1 MNKVKTLDQA
11 VRSIK
16 DDDVIML
23 GGFMTVGTPELLVD
37 AVVAKNLTG
46 LTIICNDAGVPG
58 KGAGK
63 FVHQGSVK
71 TFYASHVGL
80 NPEFGKAMTEGRIE
94 AILVPQGTL
103 AERIRAAGVGLGGI
117 LTPTGVGTEVEKGK
131 ETIVVD
137 GRAYLLEPPIKGD
150 VALIKAH
157 RADRA
162 GNVIFRKSAQNFNPL
177 MAMACEYVVVEAEHI
192 EDTGTMDPDHVM
204 LPGIFVDAVVQAGEV
219 EHG

>member
-11 VRSIK
+11 VQDITSGA
-16 DDDVIML
+16 VIMV
-23 GGFMTVGTPELLVD
+23 GGFMTVGTPEMLVD
-37 AVVAKNLTG
+37 AVVEKNLSD

-63 FVHQGSVK
+63 LVRQGSVK

-80 NPEFGKAMTEGRIE
+80 NPEFGKAMTEGALE
-94 AILVPQGTL
+94 AVLVPQGTL

-117 LTPTGVGTEVEKGK
+117 LTPTGVGTEVENGK
-131 ETIVVD
+131 QKITVD
-137 GRAYLLEPPIKGD
+137 GRDFLLEPPIKGD

-157 RADRA
+157 RADRS
-162 GNVIFRKSAQNFNPL
+162 GNLIFRKSAQNFNPL
-177 MAMACEYVVVEAEHI
+177 MAMACEYVIVEAEHI

-219 EHG
+219 SHG

>member
-1 MNKVKTLDQA
+1 LRTYLTAFGGITMNKVKTLDQA

-16 DDDVIML
+16 NDDVIMV

-46 LTIICNDAGVPG
+46 LTIVCNDAGVPG

-63 FVHQGSVK
+63 FVRQGSVK

-94 AILVPQGTL
+94 AVLVPQGTL

-117 LTPTGVGTEVEKGK
+117 LTPTGVGTEVENGKKKSWWTGEPIFWSPPSK
-131 ETIVVD
+131 ETW
-137 GRAYLLEPPIKGD
+137 P
-150 VALIKAH
+150 
-157 RADRA
+157 
-162 GNVIFRKSAQNFNPL
+162 
-177 MAMACEYVVVEAEHI
+177 
-192 EDTGTMDPDHVM
+192 
-204 LPGIFVDAVVQAGEV
+204 
-219 EHG
+219 